1 MSYALLQIPANML
14 MLVIGGPIW
23 LGTIAVCW
31 GVVAA
36 SFAAMNSRAT
46 FYALRFL
53 LGVFEAGCL
62 PGMW

>member
-1 MSYALLQIPANML
+1 MALLK
-14 MLVIGGPIW
+14 IGGPVW

-36 SFAAMNSRAT
+36 SFAAMNSRAS
-46 FYALRFL
+46 FYVLRFL